1 MIQPSRRVTLAE
13 PKKASAS
20 AVKCRVDAP
29 NELHL
34 RDEEKYLIAVYPGS
48 FDPITSGHM
57 DIIERSAALYQEVV
71 VLVAVNSSKK
81 PAFTLQ
87 QRVDM
92 IQRSVEAAGLSN
104 VRIQSFSVGLLVD
117 YADQIG
123 AGVIVK
129 GLRAVSDFE
138 YEFQMALLN
147 RRLKP
152 NIETVFLM
160 TGAEYSYLSSSI
172 VKEIARLGGEIR
184 GLVPEVLVDTVRER
198 FDGEQATAGA
208 QLVERA

>member
-1 MIQPSRRVTLAE
+1 M
-13 PKKASAS
+13 
-20 AVKCRVDAP
+20 
-29 NELHL
+29 
-34 RDEEKYLIAVYPGS
+34 IAVYPGS
-48 FDPITSGHM
+48 FDPITSGHL
-57 DIIERSAALYQEVV
+57 DIIQRSSALYKEVV

-81 PAFTLQ
+81 PAFSLP
-87 QRVDM
+87 QRVEM
-92 IQRSVEAAGLSN
+92 IQRSVDALGLTN
-104 VRIQSFSVGLLVD
+104 VRVQSFTVGLLVE

-123 AGVIVK
+123 ANVIVK

-160 TGAEYSYLSSSI
+160 TGSEYSYLSSSI
-172 VKEIARLGGEIR
+172 VKEIARLGGQIE
-184 GLVPEVLVDTVRER
+184 GLVPAVVLEDVRER

-208 QLVERA
+208 QMVERA